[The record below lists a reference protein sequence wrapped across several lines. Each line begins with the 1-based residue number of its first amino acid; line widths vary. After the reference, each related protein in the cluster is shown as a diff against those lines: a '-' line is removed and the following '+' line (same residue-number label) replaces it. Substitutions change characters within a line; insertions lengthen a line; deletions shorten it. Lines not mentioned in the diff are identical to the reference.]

1 MATFCEEV
9 EPLPVDGLLVPADD
23 DEEPVLRAGM
33 ANDWCI
39 VGEGRGLLSEMELCL
54 LKGGKGMGLLE
65 DDCDLTDVAVSVGLD
80 LGDALLAISLIL
92 LTHWAQYHTCRGS
105 LTSLSITRGS

>member
-9 EPLPVDGLLVPADD
+9 DPLPVDGLLAPAED
-23 DEEPVLRAGM
+23 DEEAVLRAGM

-39 VGEGRGLLSEMELCL
+39 VGEETGLVSEMEPCL

-65 DDCDLTDVAVSVGLD
+65 DECDLTDVADSVDLD

-92 LTHWAQYHTCRGS
+92 LTHWAQYHT
-105 LTSLSITRGS
+105 